1 MTTIERI
8 QEQVQHLSEPLQQE
22 VLDFVE
28 YLRLKQVKHQRPTAQ
43 QDTTWSKEMR
53 EVLTEFRQVAAGY
66 SEAEIDQF
74 VDEAVAKVRGK
85 KRQRKTKV
93 RE

>member
-1 MTTIERI
+1 MTTVERI
-8 QEQVQHLSEPLQQE
+8 QEQVQHLPEPLQQE

-28 YLRLKQVKHQRPTAQ
+28 YLRLKQTKHQRRTAK
-43 QDTTWSKEMR
+43 QDTAWSKEMR
-53 EVLTEFRQVAAGY
+53 EVLIEFRQGAVGY

-74 VDEAVAKVRGK
+74 VDEAVAKVRGE

-93 RE
+93 RA